1 MKNYLLISNIVLFL
15 VVVALAVLVLFPQ
28 KTNKAKNADDIAI
41 NKEATL
47 PIAYV
52 DVDSLLL
59 NYTMYKSLSEELLQQ
74 EEKSRVKIT
83 QQAVSLQKEMADF
96 QQKVENQAFLSA
108 ERAQSEQA
116 RLVKK
121 QQDLQ
126 ELDTRLTKELVSKQ
140 QEMNLQLKASID
152 SIIVEYN
159 KDKNYHLIMSN
170 TGNDN
175 ILYGN
180 KSYNI
185 TNDILQLM
193 NAEK

>member
-126 ELDTRLTKELVSKQ
+126 ELDTRLTKELVNKQ

-193 NAEK
+193 NAKK

>member
-15 VVVALAVLVLFPQ
+15 VVVVLAVLVLFPQ

>member
-15 VVVALAVLVLFPQ
+15 VVVVLAVLVLFPQ

-126 ELDTRLTKELVSKQ
+126 ELDTRLTKELVNKQ

>member
-15 VVVALAVLVLFPQ
+15 VVVVLAVLVLFPQ

-126 ELDTRLTKELVSKQ
+126 ELDTRLTKELVNKQ

-193 NAEK
+193 NAKK

>member
-1 MKNYLLISNIVLFL
+1 MKNYLLISTIVLFL
-15 VVVALAVLVLFPQ
+15 VVVVLAVLVLFPQ

-126 ELDTRLTKELVSKQ
+126 ELDTRLTKELVNKQ

-180 KSYNI
+180 KTYNI